1 MAELSRDNWEV
12 LNSLERIAAKLLKLV
27 EGGPTA
33 TAPRRVYS
41 PERSSVIRSVVKLG
55 AAMDGERA
63 GVSAAGD
70 QPISRPCLAHISPI
84 SRLYLAG
91 ERAGVSAAG
100 DKRALLLTNHQQA
113 LLRAVIHALHSK
125 GIECHERM
133 WQVAA
138 KRIGVNPLRLALE
151 RAREAE
157 HGAELPL
164 SEPVTPPPPEVT
176 KPRSKR
182 PSREEA
188 KPRSPPAP
196 PTPLTGGDH
205 YGTPPSPL
213 TPAGPRVAGGA
224 GGDNHGTGGAAL
236 AAQLR
241 RAYGEAEAA
250 LEEWQLEEFTSS
262 VQTYKECGE
271 EAIQLNP
278 SPKPSP
284 NPSPDPSPNLTL
296 TLTPNA

>member
-1 MAELSRDNWEV
+1 V
-12 LNSLERIAAKLLKLV
+12 L
-27 EGGPTA
+27 
-33 TAPRRVYS
+33 
-41 PERSSVIRSVVKLG
+41 
-55 AAMDGERA
+55 
-63 GVSAAGD
+63 
-70 QPISRPCLAHISPI
+70 
-84 SRLYLAG
+84 
-91 ERAGVSAAG
+91 
-100 DKRALLLTNHQQA
+100 
-113 LLRAVIHALHSK
+113 
-125 GIECHERM
+125 
-133 WQVAA
+133 
-138 KRIGVNPLRLALE
+138 
-151 RAREAE
+151 
-157 HGAELPL
+157 
-164 SEPVTPPPPEVT
+164 T

-205 YGTPPSPL
+205 HGTPPSPL

-271 EAIQLNP
+271 EAIQPIIQQLNAAARHHDVEMRDRGL
-278 SPKPSP
+278 KILQALLEA
-284 NPSPDPSPNLTL
+284 DPSMQAALNDMGATAVMLQARSRPVVI
-296 TLTPNA
+296 TPCSVVHTPLSCSRR